1 MCRARVGEDMKLGRR
16 SRLSLCQFLTL
27 FGRGELV
34 LLLGKYG
41 FPTDELENEWAGAGT
56 AGALKDVVV
65 QASASQ
71 LEGLVQEL
79 ARTQYSMRIGISPR
93 YRFDERWT
101 DLRLCLELDGYAWK
115 RDRDEFGI
123 EQDRFV
129 SIEPN
134 IEGAATVEDELTGE
148 LRRSGLPDVEGIVQ
162 VLDGSASAFR
172 NSDFN
177 GCLNNARVALQ
188 TLATSIARERLREH
202 AGSFDER
209 KWGQVIAYLRSS
221 GLITQQ
227 QEQGLAGVFGLIS
240 PGSHTPIGFDDEEFA
255 RLGRGLAVSVI
266 YFLVKRL
273 NAHEA

>member
-1 MCRARVGEDMKLGRR
+1 MNLGRR

-27 FGRGELV
+27 FDRGELA

-65 QASASQ
+65 PASASQ

-79 ARTQYSMRIGISPR
+79 ARTRDSMRTGISPR

-101 DLRLCLELDGYAWK
+101 DLRLCLELDGYAQ
-115 RDRDEFGI
+115 RDESGI

-162 VLDGSASAFR
+162 VLDSSASAFR

-188 TLATSIARERLREH
+188 TLAKSIARERLREH
-202 AGSFDER
+202 ARSFDET
-209 KWGQVIAYLRSS
+209 KWGQVIAYLRTS
-221 GLITQQ
+221 GFITQQ
-227 QEQGLAGVFGLIS
+227 QEEGLAGVFALIS
-240 PGSHTPIGFDDEEFA
+240 PGSHTPIGFDEEEFA

-266 YFLVKRL
+266 YFLAKRL

>member
-1 MCRARVGEDMKLGRR
+1 MWRARVGEDMNLGRR

-27 FGRGELV
+27 FGRDELV

-41 FPTDELENEWAGAGT
+41 FPTDELEYEWAGASI
-56 AGALKDVVV
+56 AGALRDVIVP
-65 QASASQ
+65 ASASQ
-71 LEGLVQEL
+71 LDGLVQEL
-79 ARTQYSMRIGISPR
+79 ARTRDSMRTGISPR

-101 DLRLCLELDGYAWK
+101 DLRLCLELDGYAWE
-115 RDRDEFGI
+115 RDEFGI
-123 EQDRFV
+123 ERHRFV
-129 SIEPN
+129 PIEPN
-134 IEGAATVEDELTGE
+134 IEGVATVEDALTGE
-148 LRRSGLPDVEGIVQ
+148 LRRSGLPDVERIVQ

-172 NSDFN
+172 SSDFN

-209 KWGQVIAYLRSS
+209 KWGQVIAYLRTS
-221 GLITQQ
+221 GFITEQ

-240 PGSHTPIGFDDEEFA
+240 PGSHTPIGFDEEEFA

-266 YFLVKRL
+266 YFLAKRL

>member
-1 MCRARVGEDMKLGRR
+1 MNLGRR

-27 FGRGELV
+27 FSRGELV

-41 FPTDELENEWAGAGT
+41 FPTDELENEWADAGT

-65 QASASQ
+65 PASAAQ
-71 LEGLVQEL
+71 LDGLVQEL
-79 ARTQYSMRIGISPR
+79 ARTRDSMRTGISPR

-101 DLRLCLELDGYAWK
+101 DLRLCLELDGYA
-115 RDRDEFGI
+115 RERDEFGI

-129 SIEPN
+129 LIEPN

-162 VLDGSASAFR
+162 MLDGSASAFR

-177 GCLNNARVALQ
+177 ACLNNARVALQ

-202 AGSFDER
+202 AGSFDET
-209 KWGQVIAYLRSS
+209 KWGQVMAYLRTS
-221 GLITQQ
+221 GFITQQ

-240 PGSHTPIGFDDEEFA
+240 PGSHTPIGFDEEEFA

-266 YFLVKRL
+266 YFLAKRL